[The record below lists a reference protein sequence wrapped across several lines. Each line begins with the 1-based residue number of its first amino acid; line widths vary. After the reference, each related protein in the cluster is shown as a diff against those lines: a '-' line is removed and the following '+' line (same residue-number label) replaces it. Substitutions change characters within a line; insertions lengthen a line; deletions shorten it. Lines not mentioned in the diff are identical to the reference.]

1 MDEVAREAVLEAMQ
15 QNDIRPFESCR
26 ADLVIAE
33 VIIPP
38 RKAIKKKKKKRG
50 SGDGEKEEMEGE
62 LESKWMVFD
71 NMQDALKAGW
81 EVSSRR
87 VSFRYRCCILER
99 LLIGIRN
106 LSFVFSKNLSQE
118 KVLAFSLRIAKG
130 RS

>member
-33 VIIPP
+33 VTIPP
-38 RKAIKKKKKKRG
+38 RKATKKKKKKRG
-50 SGDGEKEEMEGE
+50 SGAGEKEEMEGE
-62 LESKWMVFD
+62 QESEWMVFD
-71 NMQDALKAGW
+71 NMKDALKAGW
-81 EVSSRR
+81 EVSSCR
-87 VSFRYRCCILER
+87 VSFRYRRCILER

-118 KVLAFSLRIAKG
+118 KVLAFSLRIARG